1 MKKIMK
7 FILGFVAV
15 AFIIIVV
22 LWGSF
27 VYVSDY
33 KITNVDTSVSPDETY
48 ELVLQAVGEADFP
61 FGSASGRLVLYEGKR
76 RISKADFELFDDGG
90 CIRSGIW
97 EVTWHEDYVEVIIS
111 GDEQFDEQIILYFD
125 GKKERKQLTDKDE
138 YTEAGNITFAEYS
151 GYWSYEGKTH
161 EQILAEGGIELSCTI
176 TKDNQFSGTL
186 FSQQEMVERFVL
198 IENISGKI
206 EQSKL
211 YFDYADDEWGNSGT
225 LHIQFLS
232 DSIYVEI
239 LNYKKADNGSD
250 YGINGSFELI
260 REKEDIED
268 KENIPEEISS
278 DHVQDKLDEERIIEE
293 QSFQIELNDWGE
305 VRFVSYEPTPSER
318 VHEDVTFYLLKD
330 DEILY
335 QFPYISKRPI
345 NGMGYFWDVKFVM
358 FTDTNADGK
367 EDVVIGAEYMTGAG
381 PQGAVPHVAVRI
393 YEDCGDYFTYN
404 EELSDKIN
412 NYLPWESNV
421 LAKDIKRLIQLTNG
435 NEPLTNY
442 ESYSGK
448 WTVSPGYVAA
458 YENPMPESEN
468 ELTCSISNGNEFYG
482 NLFIE
487 QEMTERIA
495 SVEDIVGTIQN
506 DELFFDF
513 TDDGWGGAGTLHIT
527 FLPNQINVE
536 VLNHQIAEEN
546 AIGYGV
552 FGNYE
557 MTIRE

>member
-1 MKKIMK
+1 MKRIMK
-7 FILGFVAV
+7 IILGFVV
-15 AFIIIVV
+15 FIIIVV

-27 VYVSDY
+27 AYVSDY

-48 ELVLQAVGEADFP
+48 ELVLQDVGEADFP

-186 FSQQEMVERFVL
+186 FSQQEMVERFAL

-335 QFPYISKRPI
+335 QFPYISKRPT

-458 YENPMPESEN
+458 YENPMPESGN

>member
-1 MKKIMK
+1 MKRIMK
-7 FILGFVAV
+7 IILGFVV
-15 AFIIIVV
+15 FIIIVV

-27 VYVSDY
+27 AYVSDY

-48 ELVLQAVGEADFP
+48 ELVLQDVGEADFP

-176 TKDNQFSGTL
+176 TEDNQFSGTL
-186 FSQQEMVERFVL
+186 FSQQEMMERFAL

-268 KENIPEEISS
+268 KENIPEENSS

-318 VHEDVTFYLLKD
+318 VHEDVTFYLLTD

-335 QFPYISKRPI
+335 QFPYISKRPT

-458 YENPMPESEN
+458 YENPMPESGN

-506 DELFFDF
+506 GELFFDF
-513 TDDGWGGAGTLHIT
+513 ADDGWGGAGTLHIM

-536 VLNHQIAEEN
+536 VLNHKIAEEN
-546 AIGYGV
+546 VIGYGV
-552 FGNYE
+552 SGNYE

>member
-1 MKKIMK
+1 MKRIMK
-7 FILGFVAV
+7 IILGFVV
-15 AFIIIVV
+15 FIIIVV

-27 VYVSDY
+27 AYVSDY

-48 ELVLQAVGEADFP
+48 ELVLQDVGEADFP

-76 RISKADFELFDDGG
+76 RISKADFGLFDDGG

-176 TKDNQFSGTL
+176 TEDNQFSGTL
-186 FSQQEMVERFVL
+186 FSQQEMMERFAL

-268 KENIPEEISS
+268 KENIPEENSS

-335 QFPYISKRPI
+335 QFPYISKRPT
-345 NGMGYFWDVKFVM
+345 NGMG
-358 FTDTNADGK
+358 
-367 EDVVIGAEYMTGAG
+367 
-381 PQGAVPHVAVRI
+381 
-393 YEDCGDYFTYN
+393 
-404 EELSDKIN
+404 LS
-412 NYLPWESNV
+412 
-421 LAKDIKRLIQLTNG
+421 LI
-435 NEPLTNY
+435 
-442 ESYSGK
+442 
-448 WTVSPGYVAA
+448 
-458 YENPMPESEN
+458 
-468 ELTCSISNGNEFYG
+468 
-482 NLFIE
+482 
-487 QEMTERIA
+487 
-495 SVEDIVGTIQN
+495 
-506 DELFFDF
+506 
-513 TDDGWGGAGTLHIT
+513 HI
-527 FLPNQINVE
+527 
-536 VLNHQIAEEN
+536 
-546 AIGYGV
+546 
-552 FGNYE
+552 
-557 MTIRE
+557 

>member
-1 MKKIMK
+1 M
-7 FILGFVAV
+7 
-15 AFIIIVV
+15 
-22 LWGSF
+22 
-27 VYVSDY
+27 
-33 KITNVDTSVSPDETY
+33 
-48 ELVLQAVGEADFP
+48 
-61 FGSASGRLVLYEGKR
+61 
-76 RISKADFELFDDGG
+76 
-90 CIRSGIW
+90 
-97 EVTWHEDYVEVIIS
+97 
-111 GDEQFDEQIILYFD
+111 
-125 GKKERKQLTDKDE
+125 
-138 YTEAGNITFAEYS
+138 
-151 GYWSYEGKTH
+151 
-161 EQILAEGGIELSCTI
+161 
-176 TKDNQFSGTL
+176 
-186 FSQQEMVERFVL
+186 ERFAL

-206 EQSKL
+206 EQSEL

-335 QFPYISKRPI
+335 QFPYISKRPT

-458 YENPMPESEN
+458 YENPMPESGN
-468 ELTCSISNGNEFYG
+468 ELTCSINNGNEFYG

-506 DELFFDF
+506 GELFFDF
-513 TDDGWGGAGTLHIT
+513 TDDGWGGAGTLHIM

-536 VLNHQIAEEN
+536 VLNHKIAEEN
-546 AIGYGV
+546 VIGYGV
-552 FGNYE
+552 SGNYE

>member
-1 MKKIMK
+1 M
-7 FILGFVAV
+7 
-15 AFIIIVV
+15 
-22 LWGSF
+22 
-27 VYVSDY
+27 
-33 KITNVDTSVSPDETY
+33 
-48 ELVLQAVGEADFP
+48 
-61 FGSASGRLVLYEGKR
+61 
-76 RISKADFELFDDGG
+76 
-90 CIRSGIW
+90 
-97 EVTWHEDYVEVIIS
+97 EVIIS

-176 TKDNQFSGTL
+176 TEDNQFSGTL
-186 FSQQEMVERFVL
+186 FSQQEMMERFAL

-239 LNYKKADNGSD
+239 LNYKKEDNGSD

-268 KENIPEEISS
+268 KENIPEENSS

-335 QFPYISKRPI
+335 QFPYISKRPT

-458 YENPMPESEN
+458 YENPMPESGN

-506 DELFFDF
+506 GELFFDF
-513 TDDGWGGAGTLHIT
+513 ADDGWGGAGTLHIM

-536 VLNHQIAEEN
+536 VLNHKIAEEN
-546 AIGYGV
+546 VIGYGV
-552 FGNYE
+552 SGNYE

>member
-1 MKKIMK
+1 MKRIMK
-7 FILGFVAV
+7 IILGFVV
-15 AFIIIVV
+15 FIIIVV

-27 VYVSDY
+27 AYVSDY

-48 ELVLQAVGEADFP
+48 ELVLQDVGEADFP

-76 RISKADFELFDDGG
+76 RISKADFGLFDDGG

-176 TKDNQFSGTL
+176 TEDNQFSGTL
-186 FSQQEMVERFVL
+186 FSQQEMMERFAL

-268 KENIPEEISS
+268 KENIPEENSS

-335 QFPYISKRPI
+335 QFPYISKRPT

-448 WTVSPGYVAA
+448 WTIAPGYVAA
-458 YENPMPESEN
+458 YENPMPDSGN

-506 DELFFDF
+506 GELFFDF
-513 TDDGWGGAGTLHIT
+513 ADDGWGGAGTLHIM

-536 VLNHQIAEEN
+536 VLNHKIAEEN
-546 AIGYGV
+546 VIGYGV
-552 FGNYE
+552 SGNYE

>member
-1 MKKIMK
+1 MKRIMK
-7 FILGFVAV
+7 IILGFVV
-15 AFIIIVV
+15 FIIIVV

-27 VYVSDY
+27 AYVSDY

-48 ELVLQAVGEADFP
+48 ELVLQDVGEADFP

-176 TKDNQFSGTL
+176 TEDNQFSGTL
-186 FSQQEMVERFVL
+186 FSQQEMMERFAL

-268 KENIPEEISS
+268 KENIPEENSS

-305 VRFVSYEPTPSER
+305 VRFVPYEPTPSER

-335 QFPYISKRPI
+335 QFPYISKRPT

-458 YENPMPESEN
+458 YENPMPESGN

-506 DELFFDF
+506 GELFFDF
-513 TDDGWGGAGTLHIT
+513 ADDGWGGAGTLHIM

-536 VLNHQIAEEN
+536 VLNHKIAEEN
-546 AIGYGV
+546 VIGYGV
-552 FGNYE
+552 SGNYE

>member
-1 MKKIMK
+1 MKRIMK
-7 FILGFVAV
+7 IILGFVV
-15 AFIIIVV
+15 FIIIVV

-27 VYVSDY
+27 AYVSDY

-48 ELVLQAVGEADFP
+48 ELVLQDVGEADFP

-176 TKDNQFSGTL
+176 TEDNQFSGTL
-186 FSQQEMVERFVL
+186 FSQQEMMERFAL

-268 KENIPEEISS
+268 KENIPEENSS

-305 VRFVSYEPTPSER
+305 VRFVPYEPTPSER

-335 QFPYISKRPI
+335 QFPYISKRPT

-393 YEDCGDYFTYN
+393 YEECGDYFTYN

-448 WTVSPGYVAA
+448 WTVSPGYIAA
-458 YENPMPESEN
+458 YENPMPESGN

-506 DELFFDF
+506 GELFFDF
-513 TDDGWGGAGTLHIT
+513 ADDGWGGAGTLHIM

-536 VLNHQIAEEN
+536 VLNHKIAEEN
-546 AIGYGV
+546 VIGYGV
-552 FGNYE
+552 SGNYE